1 MNKPKCSQLI
11 LLLLLH
17 PKNYII
23 VNCVIFQ
30 WNFLLKFLILERFIN
45 KWAHTPTQQ
54 NPYLHDLAMKFCL
67 FSFHFLREIAFQMPL
82 NVVQTNCFF
91 FCHPITVIVLWVK
104 SENGK
109 QKENDELNERKRNLM
124 RIYFGKCK

>member
-91 FCHPITVIVLWVK
+91 FLPSNYSNCAM
-104 SENGK
+104 G
-109 QKENDELNERKRNLM
+109 QKRKRQTKRKRWIEWKKKKFNEN
-124 RIYFGKCK
+124 IFW